1 MGEHDRRAFRPIEKK
16 VRFGH
21 RRILCEPG
29 LFATSTVDRLRSGG
43 LASTP
48 LIPTSRQLQ
57 EISQLREGSLV
68 EVPFAP
74 LLLAH
79 FQQRHTLV
87 LEVRRRQVWKR
98 ILLEDGVPVD
108 CRSNLAHETLGRYMV
123 LEGKLSEEEFTAS
136 LSKSAARGVQMGEV
150 LLENGLVSAMEL
162 FRILQQN
169 LAKKLL
175 DLFTWNEGELRWL
188 EEGPQSA
195 SSLKVKVPQLI
206 LTGITR
212 FAPQEQVDM
221 AVGPLVGTRLVL
233 NPRPPFPLEEIRL
246 SPRQAQLADALR
258 PGRRMGELAEAT
270 GLPVD
275 EITRLLYA
283 LCILGVVV
291 AADTVPKELIG
302 AAPPLRPALSATG
315 SFALPSLAAPAPAP
329 PPSEPEKPPP
339 TPVVAAK
346 AVPAAPGLT
355 PQDLERRRN
364 EIMQTFLSYR
374 RQDAF
379 DLLGVPEEATAQGID
394 EKFLAFSRRFT
405 PWTLDHPELAAM
417 AERAQDLF
425 LAGARA
431 YGELCDREQRGTLLF
446 RRKTLRD
453 ERAKK
458 PAASFAIKTDLLDA
472 EAQYKKGKALLEADK
487 PRDALVLLEFA
498 ADCDPQ
504 NGVYAAE
511 TAWCRFVVSSS
522 YAGRSLR
529 ELNEA
534 LRIDP
539 NCGLA
544 ELYAGEIHGRL
555 GHPAEAEADLR
566 RALKLMSPDRRPLD
580 ALKALIGADKH

>member
-1 MGEHDRRAFRPIEKK
+1 
-16 VRFGH
+16 
-21 RRILCEPG
+21 
-29 LFATSTVDRLRSGG
+29 
-43 LASTP
+43 
-48 LIPTSRQLQ
+48 LIPTSRQLL

-79 FQQRHTLV
+79 AQQRHTLV

-136 LSKSAARGVQMGEV
+136 LSKSAARGVPMGEV

-188 EEGPQSA
+188 EEAPHSA

-206 LTGITR
+206 LTGVTR

-246 SPRQAQLADALR
+246 SPRQAQLAEALR

-283 LCILGVVV
+283 LCILGVAV

-315 SFALPSLAAPAPAP
+315 AFTLPSLAAPAPAP
-329 PPSEPEKPPP
+329 APSEPEKPPP
-339 TPVVAAK
+339 PPAAAAK
-346 AVPAAPGLT
+346 TAPATPASSAIT

-364 EIMQTFLSYR
+364 EIMQTYLSYR

-379 DLLGVPEEATAQGID
+379 DLLNVPEEATAQAID
-394 EKFLAFSRRFT
+394 EKFLAFSRRFA
-405 PWTLDHPELAAM
+405 PWTLDHPDLAAM
-417 AERAQDLF
+417 TERAQDLF

-472 EAQYKKGKALLEADK
+472 EAQYKKGKALLDADK

-504 NGVYAAE
+504 NGTYAAE
-511 TAWCRFVVSSS
+511 TAWCRFVVSSA
-522 YAGRSLR
+522 YADRSLR
-529 ELNEA
+529 ELAEA
-534 LRIDP
+534 LRIDA

-555 GHPAEAEADLR
+555 GHAAEAEAHLR
-566 RALKLMSPDRRPLD
+566 RALKLMSPDRRPID
-580 ALKALIGADKH
+580 ALKALIGEQKR

>member
-1 MGEHDRRAFRPIEKK
+1 MRERP
-16 VRFGH
+16 FH
-21 RRILCEPG
+21 TP
-29 LFATSTVDRLRSGG
+29 AVDTPRSGS
-43 LASTP
+43 LASNP

-57 EISQLREGSLV
+57 EIAQLREGSLV

-79 FQQRHTLV
+79 AQQRHTLV

-123 LEGKLSEEEFTAS
+123 LEGKLSEEGFTAS
-136 LSKSAARGVQMGEV
+136 LSKSAAHGVPLGEV
-150 LLENGLVSAMEL
+150 LLEKGLISAVDL

-175 DLFTWNEGELRWL
+175 DLFTWNEGSFRWL
-188 EEGPQSA
+188 DEAPQSA

-206 LTGITR
+206 LTGVTR
-212 FAPQEQVDM
+212 FAPQEEVDM
-221 AVGPLVGTRLVL
+221 SVGPLVGKRLVL
-233 NPRPPFPLEEIRL
+233 NPRPPFPLEEIRFH
-246 SPRQAQLADALR
+246 PRQAQLAEALR
-258 PGRRMGELAEAT
+258 HGRRMGEMAEAT

-275 EITRLLYA
+275 EIARLLYA

-291 AADTVPKELIG
+291 AADSVPKELIG
-302 AAPPLRPALSATG
+302 TAPPLRSPAPATG
-315 SFALPSLAAPAPAP
+315 AIPLPHFPAPPAPAAPASP
-329 PPSEPEKPPP
+329 PEPEGSS
-339 TPVVAAK
+339 
-346 AVPAAPGLT
+346 PAAATETATVRKIAPTLR
-355 PQDLERRRN
+355 PEDLERRRN
-364 EIMQTFLSYR
+364 EIMQAYLSYR
-374 RQDAF
+374 RLDAL
-379 DLLGVPEEATAQGID
+379 DLLNVPEEATAQEID
-394 EKFLAFSRRFT
+394 DRFLAFSRRFA
-405 PWTLDHPELAAM
+405 PWTFDQPELAAM

-431 YGELCDREQRGTLLF
+431 YGELCDREQHSTLLF
-446 RRKTLRD
+446 RRKTLRE

-458 PAASFAIKTDLLDA
+458 PAASFAIKTDLLDS

-511 TAWCRFVVSSS
+511 TAWCRFLVSSA
-522 YAGRSLR
+522 YASRSLR
-529 ELNEA
+529 ELTEA
-534 LRIDP
+534 LRRDP

-544 ELYAGEIHGRL
+544 ELYAGEIHRRL
-555 GHPAEAEADLR
+555 GRPDEAEPHLR
-566 RALKLMSPDRRPLD
+566 RALKLMSPDRRPIE
-580 ALKALIGADKH
+580 ALKALSGERKR